1 MAFCKKC
8 GVELPADANFCPACG
23 TPTVGKKGW
32 GTLIIGLLFLTLGLT
47 TLLGLIGTGIALII
61 SVVAIIIMAI
71 SK

>member
-23 TPTVGKKGW
+23 TPTERKKSW